1 MSRAADQGLV
11 AAEYEY
17 AVMLLRGFGLKQ
29 DESKAVPLLTKAA
42 EKGVAGA
49 MNRLAHLHLEG
60 VGGVTKSTAEAAKWR
75 LLAKARGISDDK
87 LDLLLEAL
95 PDKEREAAQKAAQEW
110 QDKRLT
116 LR

>member
-1 MSRAADQGLV
+1 
-11 AAEYEY
+11 
-17 AVMLLRGFGLKQ
+17 
-29 DESKAVPLLTKAA
+29 
-42 EKGVAGA
+42 

-60 VGGVTKSTAEAAKWR
+60 VGGVAKSTAEAAKWR
-75 LLAKARGISDDK
+75 LLAKSQGISDDK

>member
-1 MSRAADQGLV
+1 
-11 AAEYEY
+11 
-17 AVMLLRGFGLKQ
+17 LKQ

-60 VGGVTKSTAEAAKWR
+60 VAGVTKSTAEAAKWR
-75 LLAKARGISDDK
+75 LLAKSRGISDDK